1 MATGGAKFATGYI
14 ELTLLDSSMLKRAQ
28 SLTAQISRDIE
39 RNITRNL
46 GAAFDRIGD
55 RLTSLGGE
63 ATIAFAPVSLA
74 VGHIVADGWEMAK
87 SVSSARNIFH
97 QFGMEASAAT
107 AFVDELYGKSN
118 AWGTSFNTMLEGAI
132 KLWPAFGGNVD
143 EIRYAMEGLYN
154 VTGKYHL
161 SAEAVNG
168 VIRAFVQIAQKG
180 KIQAEE
186 MLQIS
191 EWGVDSWGL
200 FSRALGI
207 TTQELRDM
215 TARGEALAEDVMPKV
230 YQYLNENPEFAGKA
244 SAGIETMSGQLMI
257 LQNQLS
263 FLIGGALADENTALV
278 AAFKDLNT
286 AIGTLIDS
294 GFVAEFLT
302 PIIAGFAA
310 VTEWLAGMDGGTL
323 ALMAGLTLLAA
334 VIGPLLLVAGRL
346 FDHLGEGAEA
356 VGHFNGR
363 VVEGAKTLGG
373 GFKRTFTYFVES
385 WRTTPQPVGRAAQA
399 LDTAALAVAGFGDKV
414 LHPVRTLSQF
424 AQGTWNAYQRTKLLA
439 LQVDR
444 VLWRAFDRLPDVIS
458 AGWDAVYRFDQACV
472 RAAKGGVQAVRSGL
486 VATWKAIPKTRQE
499 FAALGSQTLKGLQN
513 AALATGRGLRWMV
526 QDGPAQAMMG
536 LYRAAGRAADG
547 LSNGLLNALTATSR
561 GLARFGAFARGVAT
575 DALTTL
581 GRNAGGIARKGLD
594 LLRGGFMGAALAAGA
609 LLVSGVAIG
618 PAVADAGDQVV
629 AAIQNLPIL
638 AQELAVQLPGII
650 REAVGTL
657 AQVLPALVDSLA
669 EGGPLILQAIVDS
682 LSILGQGAVQAAPT
696 LLALAVG
703 LVGQLASYLATN
715 IPLLVDAFMGV
726 FPQIVAGIGTAAT
739 SLVSAIVQLVPPLLT
754 AIVNAIPV
762 IVSGFVSLFPI
773 LVTGILGALPSLVSA
788 FISSVPML
796 IESTVAA
803 IPSIVE
809 SVVSMVPAIISTLV
823 PMLPQIVVALL
834 LLVPQILTAVI
845 GAIPSIVRTVV
856 GMIPQIASALIDA
869 LPEAVDAFMEL
880 VPELLD
886 AWKDAGS
893 AFKDIGRELVDWVI
907 DGLSSAWGSVSSW
920 VSDQVSNIDLNPF
933 SASDLTGLV
942 GLETDT
948 SGVSAALS
956 PLAAT
961 YSIADAASAVSAF
974 DASTLA
980 GAADSLAT
988 FDLDTSV
995 SVPNVAVRVYLG
1007 DQELTDLVRTE
1018 IRVLDERD
1026 AAFAAAGAR

>member
-1 MATGGAKFATGYI
+1 MATGGAKFATGYV

-28 SLTAQISRDIE
+28 SLTAMVARDIE
-39 RNITRNL
+39 RNINRGL
-46 GAAFDRIGD
+46 AASFDRIGD

-74 VGHIVADGWEMAK
+74 VASIVADGWEMAK
-87 SVSSARNIFH
+87 SVSTARNIFH
-97 QFGMEASAAT
+97 QFGMEASAST
-107 AFVDELYGKSN
+107 AFVDELYAKSN
-118 AWGTSFNTMLEGAI
+118 AWATDFPTMLQAAI

-161 SAEAVNG
+161 GQEAVNG
-168 VIRAFVQIAQKG
+168 VMRAFVQISQKG
-180 KIQAEE
+180 KVQAEE
-186 MLQIS
+186 MLQVS

-207 TTQELRDM
+207 TTEELRDM

-244 SAGIETMSGQLMI
+244 SAGVATLSGQLAI

-263 FLIGGALADENTALV
+263 MLVGGPIANQNDALV
-278 AAFKDLNT
+278 AAFKDLNN
-286 AIGTLIDS
+286 AVATLIES
-294 GFVAEFLT
+294 GFVEEFLT
-302 PIIAGFAA
+302 PVIAGFAA
-310 VTEWLAGMDGGTL
+310 FTGWLATVDGGTA
-323 ALMAGLTLLAA
+323 ALIAGFVALAA
-334 VIGPLLLVAGRL
+334 VIGPLLLIAGRL
-346 FDHLGEGAEA
+346 FDHLGEGAAA
-356 VGHFNGR
+356 VGRFNGR

-373 GFKRTFTYFVES
+373 GFKSAFTYFVDS
-385 WRTTPQPVGRAAQA
+385 WRTTPQPVGRVAQA
-399 LDTAALAVAGFGDKV
+399 LDTAALAVASFGDKV
-414 LHPVRTLSQF
+414 LHPVRTLGQF
-424 AQGTWNAYQRTKLLA
+424 AQATWNAYQRTKLLA
-439 LQVDR
+439 LQVDG
-444 VLWRAFDRLPDVIS
+444 VLWRAFDRIPDLIA

-472 RAAKGGVQAVRSGL
+472 RAAKNGLAAVRTGL
-486 VATWKAIPKTRQE
+486 TATWKALPRTRAE

-547 LSNGLLNALTATSR
+547 LSNQLLNALTATSR
-561 GLARFGAFARGVAT
+561 GLARFGTFVRGIAT

-581 GRNAGGIARKGLD
+581 GRNAGGIARSGLNA
-594 LLRGGFMGAALAAGA
+594 LRGGLMGAALAAGA

-618 PAVADAGDQVV
+618 PAVADAGAQVV
-629 AAIQNLPIL
+629 TAIQNLPIL
-638 AQELAVQLPGII
+638 AEALATQLPGII
-650 REAVGTL
+650 REAVATL
-657 AQVLPALVDSLA
+657 AQILPELVASLQ
-669 EGGPLILQAIVDS
+669 EGGPLILAAIVDS
-682 LSILGQGAVQAAPT
+682 LSILGQAAVQAAPT
-696 LLALAVG
+696 LLSLAVG

-715 IPLLVDAFMGV
+715 VPLLVDAFMGV

-739 SLVSAIVQLVPPLLT
+739 SLVAAVVQLVPPLLT

-762 IVSGFVSLFPI
+762 IVSGFVSLFPVLVISI
-773 LVTGILGALPSLVSA
+773 LEAIPTLVSA
-788 FISSVPML
+788 FLTSVPML
-796 IESTVAA
+796 IESTIAA

-809 SVVSMVPAIISTLV
+809 SVVSMIPQIISTLV
-823 PMLPQIVVALL
+823 PMLPQIIIGFL
-834 LLVPQILTAVI
+834 LLVPQLIVAIL
-845 GAIPSIVRTVV
+845 GAIPQIVRNVV
-856 GMIPQIASALIDA
+856 TMIPEIASALIDA

-907 DGLSSAWGSVSSW
+907 DGLSAAWGSVSSW
-920 VSDQVSNIDLNPF
+920 VSDQVSNIDINPF
-933 SASDLTGLV
+933 SASDLTGSV
-942 GLETDT
+942 GLEADA
-948 SGVSAALS
+948 SAVSSALS
-956 PLAAT
+956 PLAAS
-961 YSIADAASAVSAF
+961 YSIADTAASASTF
-974 DASTLA
+974 DAATLA

-988 FDLDTSV
+988 FEMDTSV
-995 SVPNVAVRVYLG
+995 SVPNIGVRVYLG
-1007 DQELTDLVRTE
+1007 DTELTDLVRTE